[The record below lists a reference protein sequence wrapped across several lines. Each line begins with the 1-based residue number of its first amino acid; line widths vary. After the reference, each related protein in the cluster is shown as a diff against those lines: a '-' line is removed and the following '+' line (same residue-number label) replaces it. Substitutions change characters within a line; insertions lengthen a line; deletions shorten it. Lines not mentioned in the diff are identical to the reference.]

1 MSTIGEWSGSRGV
14 SEYAE
19 VADERFPS
27 FLHAYGERYG
37 VDISSVGETIT
48 RQKPVLYVT
57 MEIYDKQDLDIKG
70 GGGLGVLAA
79 DTRRVAEDLGA
90 PLVVVTPFYPVESHQ
105 ELQPGRFYQ
114 VERHEPAHP
123 DKLYR
128 RLGGVAVRTTVDSE
142 VPLDIY
148 GRTLGS
154 TRVIAVTEPHFN
166 ELYPG
171 SNSGDH
177 RLYQEMALGFAGY
190 EAVKNEGLDPA
201 FIQLN
206 EAPTVF
212 AAIAML
218 DDLCTQGMAFDEAF
232 ETVKTKLLYTN
243 HTLVQAVEGEFNKGQ
258 FVHMIRPNIANQEV
272 WEWVE
277 SHFSEGDGGGQL
289 RLSLLAIELAGVK
302 SGVSELHARESS
314 KNFRDFQGEPVHF
327 EAVTNGISDKWVMRE
342 AIELL
347 EKIGARDEYGLPTRD
362 YADRLEDLPID
373 RIREIRKLGRQ
384 EMNRVLATRKD
395 QYGNPVFIP
404 EAATAFDFKRRF
416 AEYKRPDMIFS
427 DPERLAAL
435 LEQHDMHFLLT
446 GKPHPSDEPMKRELT
461 RLLYM
466 IDSSDTLRERVHY
479 IQDYDEPIGRALSVG
494 ADFAINVPRVGE
506 EACGTSFMKDMANFK
521 VLVSTVDGGVADADP
536 ASCIIV
542 EDGNAQSLYEG
553 IDRAARIVA
562 DDEAL
567 LAQNIRQL
575 QAYLPV
581 ISGARMLGDYMR
593 LFASQT
599 K

>member
-1 MSTIGEWSGSRGV
+1 MSTIEWSGSRGV
-14 SEYAE
+14 SEYPE
-19 VADERFPS
+19 VADERFPA
-27 FLHAYGERYG
+27 FLYAYGDRYD
-37 VDISSVGETIT
+37 VDVSTVGETIT
-48 RQKPVLYVT
+48 RQKPILYVT
-57 MEIYDKQDLDIKG
+57 MEIYDKAGLDIKG
-70 GGGLGVLAA
+70 GGGLGVLAG

-90 PLVVVTPFYPVESHQ
+90 PLVVVTPFYPIESHQ
-105 ELQPGRFYQ
+105 ELTHFFQ
-114 VERHEPAHP
+114 VERHEAAHP

-128 RLGGVAVRTTVDSE
+128 RLGGVAVRTTIDSE

-154 TRVIAVTEPHFN
+154 TRVIAVTEPHFG

-190 EAVKNEGLDPA
+190 EAVRNEGLEPA

-218 DDLCTQGMAFDEAF
+218 DDLCTQGMTFDEAF
-232 ETVKTKLLYTN
+232 GTVKKKLLYTN

-258 FVHMIRPNIANQEV
+258 FEHMIRPNIANPEV

-277 SHFSEGDGGGQL
+277 SLFSDGDGGERL

-302 SGVSELHARESS
+302 SGVSELHARVSS
-314 KNFRDFQGEPVHF
+314 TNFHDAKGEAVHF
-327 EAVTNGISDKWVMRE
+327 EAVTNGISDKWIMRD
-342 AIELL
+342 AVELY
-347 EKIGARDEYGLPTRD
+347 EEMGVRDEYGLPTRE
-362 YADRLEDLPID
+362 YEERLEGLPID
-373 RIREIRKLGRQ
+373 RVRTIRMAGRR
-384 EMNRVLATRKD
+384 EMNRILATRQD

-404 EAATAFDFKRRF
+404 ESATAMDFKRRF

-427 DPERLAAL
+427 DPQRLAAL

-446 GKPHPSDEPMKRELT
+446 GKPHPNDEGMKRELT

-466 IDSSDTLRERVHY
+466 IDSHNTLRERVHY
-479 IQDYDEPIGRALSVG
+479 VQDYDEDIGRALSVG
-494 ADFAINVPRVGE
+494 ADIAVNVPRVGE

-521 VLVSTVDGGVADADP
+521 VLVSTLDGGVADADP
-536 ASCIIV
+536 ATCLIV
-542 EDGNAQSLYEG
+542 EDGNAQSLYEN
-553 IDRAARIVA
+553 IEKAARIVA
-562 DDEAL
+562 DDDAL
-567 LAQNIRQL
+567 RTQLIRQL
-575 QAYLPV
+575 QAYAPV
-581 ISGARMLGDYMR
+581 ISGARMLGDYMK

-599 K
+599 NQR